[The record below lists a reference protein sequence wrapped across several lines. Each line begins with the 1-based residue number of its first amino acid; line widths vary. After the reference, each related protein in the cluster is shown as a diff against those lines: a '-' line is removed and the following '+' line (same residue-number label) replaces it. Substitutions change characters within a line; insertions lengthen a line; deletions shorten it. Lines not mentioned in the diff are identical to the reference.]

1 MIGYIKG
8 RLLSKEEGLIVIENN
23 GIGFEVHVPDPG
35 QFVTLQDGP
44 AEVEV
49 WTTMMVREDDI
60 SLYGFK
66 QKSDLML
73 FKKLLNVNGVGAK
86 AALAI
91 LSVMRADALSRAIL
105 FEDIASI
112 TRAPGVG
119 KKTAQRIV
127 LELKDKL
134 ADVPGL
140 EQADTSFASE
150 ENLSGGD
157 IDARGEA
164 LQALIVLGYSRSDAA
179 MALSKIKEEYED
191 PQTYIKKALA
201 ILMK

>member
-8 RLLSKEEGLIVIENN
+8 KLLSREEGLIVIENG
-23 GIGFEVHVPDPG
+23 GIGYEVHVPDPG
-35 QFVTLQDGP
+35 QFVSLQEGP
-44 AEVEV
+44 AEAEV
-49 WTTMMVREDDI
+49 WTTMVVREDDI
-60 SLYGFK
+60 SLYGFR
-66 QKSDLML
+66 QKADLML

-112 TRAPGVG
+112 TRAPGIG

-134 ADVPGL
+134 ADLPGL
-140 EQADTSFASE
+140 EQAEVSLAEAGSADDGS
-150 ENLSGGD
+150 D
-157 IDARGEA
+157 PRGEA
-164 LQALIVLGYSRSDAA
+164 LQALVALGYSRSDAA
-179 MALSKIKEEYED
+179 AALSKVKEEFED
-191 PQTYIKKALA
+191 PQGYIKKALA
-201 ILMK
+201 KLMR

>member
-8 RLLSKEEGLIVIENN
+8 KLISREEGRILIENG
-23 GIGFEVHVPDPG
+23 GIGFEVNVPDPG
-35 QFVTLQDGP
+35 QFTSLNE
-44 AEVEV
+44 AEPTVEV
-49 WTTMMVREDDI
+49 WTTMIVREDDI

-66 QKSDLML
+66 QKADLLL

-91 LSVMRADALSRAIL
+91 LSVMKADALSRAIL
-105 FEDIASI
+105 FDDIDSI

-134 ADVPGL
+134 ADIPGL
-140 EQADTSFASE
+140 EGADVSYAPEADLPEGSA
-150 ENLSGGD
+150 
-157 IDARGEA
+157 DARSEA
-164 LQALIVLGYSRSDAA
+164 LQALVALGYSRSDAA
-179 MALSKIKEEYED
+179 MALRKVKEEFDD
-191 PQTYIKKALA
+191 PQGYIKKALA
-201 ILMK
+201 QLMR

>member
-1 MIGYIKG
+1 M
-8 RLLSKEEGLIVIENN
+8 V
-23 GIGFEVHVPDPG
+23 
-35 QFVTLQDGP
+35 
-44 AEVEV
+44 
-49 WTTMMVREDDI
+49 VREDDI

-66 QKSDLML
+66 QKADLML

-112 TRAPGVG
+112 TRAPGIG

-134 ADVPGL
+134 ADLPGL
-140 EQADTSFASE
+140 EQAEVSLAEAGSADDGS
-150 ENLSGGD
+150 D
-157 IDARGEA
+157 PRGEA
-164 LQALIVLGYSRSDAA
+164 LQALVALGYSRSDAA
-179 MALSKIKEEYED
+179 AALSKVKEEFED
-191 PQTYIKKALA
+191 PQGYIKKALA
-201 ILMK
+201 KLMR

>member
-8 RLLSKEEGLIVIENN
+8 RILSREEGFIVIENN

-35 QFVTLQDGP
+35 QFVSLQESP
-44 AEVEV
+44 AEAEV
-49 WTTMMVREDDI
+49 WTTMIVREDDI
-60 SLYGFK
+60 SLYGFR
-66 QKSDLML
+66 QKADLML

-91 LSVMRADALSRAIL
+91 LSVMKADALSRAIL

-112 TRAPGVG
+112 TQAPGIG

-134 ADVPGL
+134 ADLPGL
-140 EQADTSFASE
+140 EQAEVSFTDTGREAGE
-150 ENLSGGD
+150 AD
-157 IDARGEA
+157 PKAEA
-164 LQALIVLGYSRSDAA
+164 LQALIALGYSRSDAA
-179 MALSKIKEEYED
+179 MALTKIKEEFED
-191 PQTYIKKALA
+191 PQSYIKKALA
-201 ILMK
+201 KLMK